1 MLTAQRK
8 TLMLDRLA
16 RDGRLVAADLAVV
29 FGTSEDTIRRD
40 LRELA
45 ADGRLTRVHGGALPA
60 SPTHRPL
67 ADRRVLHPAE
77 KVRLGQVAARL
88 IQPGQIVLV
97 DGGTTHVALINA
109 LPADLRCT
117 IVTHSPGI
125 AAALEPFA
133 GIEVLILGG
142 TLMRHSMVALG
153 SATAEG
159 YARIRADLCFLG
171 VTGLHPEAG
180 LTTGHA
186 EESALK
192 SRMIRSAAETIVLA
206 TADKV
211 GKASAYSIAP
221 LSAVSVLVSEGLSPD
236 WLPAGVTH
244 LAP

>member
-1 MLTAQRK
+1 MLTTQRK
-8 TLMLDRLA
+8 ALLLGRLS
-16 RDGRLVAADLAVV
+16 RDGRLVAAELAVE
-29 FGTSEDTIRRD
+29 FETSEDTIRRD
-40 LRELA
+40 LRDLA
-45 ADGRLTRVHGGALPA
+45 ADGHLTRVHGGALPA
-60 SPTHRPL
+60 SPTHRPMP
-67 ADRRVLHPAE
+67 DRRILHRQE
-77 KVRLGQVAARL
+77 KARLGRAAARL
-88 IQPGQIVLV
+88 ILPGQIVLM
-97 DGGTTHVALINA
+97 DGGTTHLALVAA
-109 LPADLRCT
+109 LPAGLRCT

-171 VTGLHPEAG
+171 VTGLHPETG

-206 TADKV
+206 TPDKI

-221 LSAVSVLVSEGLSPD
+221 LSAISVLVSEGLSPD